1 VASKLLRRRNASGN
15 TSAFDTLISE
25 TSLLRS
31 ALEARAAWRNQG
43 HGGWRRPFAAISLTL
58 VMALVSAP
66 WAGSAGEKRLAIYAP
81 VTSYSVTVVD
91 RNGYEYVGLSEIL
104 EPLGPTTSRTDGLH
118 WKVRYNNGDSEF
130 SAGKNRARVR
140 GHDVD
145 LPANFLLE
153 SGRGLVPVSSLSALL
168 PRILGNGINF
178 NESTRRLFVGNVT
191 TTHFTAQLSHTTP
204 ARLVMNFSSR
214 VNPTIGT
221 EPGKL
226 RMTFSREPIVAPGS
240 PTLTFG
246 DKIIPSANYSENNGT
261 AEIVVNSGAALMASF
276 SNDGRTITVAPAP
289 QATSAPTP
297 TAVMQPATATSS
309 PSAAPSSPSIVPSP
323 AIQHVYAVVDAS
335 HGGDDRGALLA
346 AQLMEKDVCLALARR
361 LKQELESLHI
371 PTLVLRDPDANLT
384 LDQRAVEANSAR
396 AAIYIGLHAASDGRG
411 VRLYTSLLP
420 SGGENNGP
428 FVAWDTAQS
437 RYLPLSQSV
446 AQGIASELQKK
457 QIQVRTLAA
466 PLRPLNNLI
475 TAAIAV
481 EVAPPGSDVLDL
493 NLPVY
498 QQNIV
503 SAVAAGVM
511 AARDRLGAPQ

>member
-1 VASKLLRRRNASGN
+1 ML
-15 TSAFDTLISE
+15 
-25 TSLLRS
+25 
-31 ALEARAAWRNQG
+31 
-43 HGGWRRPFAAISLTL
+43 
-58 VMALVSAP
+58 ALVSTP
-66 WAGSAGEKRLAIYAP
+66 PAGSAGEKRLAIYAP
-81 VTSYSVTVVD
+81 ATSYSVTVVD

-118 WKVRYNNGDSEF
+118 WKVRHNNGDSEF
-130 SAGKNRARVR
+130 TAGKNRARVK

-153 SGRGLVPVSSLSALL
+153 SGRGLVPLSSLSALL
-168 PRILGNGINF
+168 TRILGTGINF
-178 NESTRRLFVGNVT
+178 YEPTRRLFVGNVN

-204 ARLVMNFSSR
+204 PRLVMNFTSR
-214 VNPTIGT
+214 VNPTIAT

-261 AEIVVNSGAALMASF
+261 VEIVVNSGAALMASF

-289 QATSAPTP
+289 QATSAQTPTP
-297 TAVMQPATATSS
+297 MSQPATATSAPNAS
-309 PSAAPSSPSIVPSP
+309 PNIPAIVAPP
-323 AIQHVYAVVDAS
+323 AIQRVYAVVDAS

-361 LKQELESLHI
+361 LKQELESLHM
-371 PTLVLRDPDANLT
+371 PTLVLRDPDVNLT
-384 LDQRAVEANSAR
+384 IDQRAVSTNSAH
-396 AAIYIGLHAASDGRG
+396 AAIYISLHAASDGKG
-411 VRLYTSLLP
+411 VRLYTALLP

-428 FVAWDTAQS
+428 FVAWDSAQS

-475 TAAIAV
+475 TPAVAV
-481 EVAPPGSDVLDL
+481 EVAPPGNDVLDL
-493 NLPVY
+493 NLPAY

-503 SAVAAGVM
+503 SAVAAGVL
-511 AARDRLGAPQ
+511 AARDKLGAPQ